1 MKVIDF
7 NEEEQLIK
15 KDIERARA
23 NMKDVEDLS
32 DFGSTKEKKTP
43 EKKTSDSKKKMKKEE
58 EEEPLTSKAIIKE
71 VISVI
76 LNVLICF
83 LVVFLITQFVG
94 QRTVVSGRS
103 MEDTLQD
110 RDNLIVDK
118 ISYRFHDP
126 NRFDVIIF
134 PHDESGIGG
143 EEKDTFYIKRV
154 IGLPGETV
162 RIDGSGNIYINDILL
177 EETYGTEVMANP
189 GMASNE
195 MILGPDEYFVLG
207 DNRNNSTDSRMIG
220 PINRD
225 IIVGKAWLRVYPFKS
240 FGLVDNIE

>member
-32 DFGSTKEKKTP
+32 DFDSKTESKTP
-43 EKKTSDSKKKMKKEE
+43 AKKASDSKKKKDKAE
-58 EEEPLTSKAIIKE
+58 EEEPLTKKAIIKE

-134 PHDESGIGG
+134 PHDEAGIGG
-143 EEKDTFYIKRV
+143 EDEDTFYIKRV

-177 EETYGTEVMANP
+177 EENFGTEVMTNP
-189 GMASNE
+189 GIYNE

-220 PINRD
+220 PINRE
-225 IIVGKAWLRVYPFKS
+225 IIVGKAWLRVYPFNS

>member
-32 DFGSTKEKKTP
+32 DFDSKTEKKTP
-43 EKKTSDSKKKMKKEE
+43 AKKASDSKKKKNNEE
-58 EEEPLTSKAIIKE
+58 EEEPLTKKAIIKE

-134 PHDESGIGG
+134 PHDEAGIGG
-143 EEKDTFYIKRV
+143 EDEDTFYIKRV

-177 EETYGTEVMANP
+177 EENFGTEVMTNP
-189 GMASNE
+189 GTYNE

-220 PINRD
+220 PINRE
-225 IIVGKAWLRVYPFKS
+225 IIVGKAWLRVYPFNS